1 VRLTLS
7 EREQR
12 AIEREDDVE
21 VRFLRRLDADDP
33 PRVLC
38 AELRAVRSKSF
49 VCVMEVDYLGM

>member
-21 VRFLRRLDADDP
+21 VRFLRRLDADDL

-38 AELRAVRSKSF
+38 AELRGVRSRNT
-49 VCVMEVDYLGM
+49 VRVTEVDYLGM